1 MELLIGTAKGSS
13 RNARPHRRHV
23 WLPRWSRRSARSRR
37 VRLRPVG
44 RLDKVLGCW
53 PVWKVGPGIAVTS
66 ARKRCKLAPL
76 SSALGLTVDKLFGRD
91 QECDRLSAALD
102 AARGGM
108 SAVVVLRGG
117 PGIGKSALLDR
128 AEFLAGDDFEVLRFD
143 AVESEAEL
151 GFAAL
156 HQLLRPHLAHLL
168 KLPDPQHEALCQV
181 FGLQERSCPPDR
193 FLVGLSSLGL
203 LTGRD
208 DDRPLLCL
216 VDDAHWLD
224 QESAAALAFVARR
237 LYADSVAMV
246 FAVRDRVDRVDH
258 LAGLPELTVVG
269 LGTDAA
275 GRLLESVVPG
285 VLDPRV
291 ASRIVA
297 STGGN
302 PLAVIEAARELRGDQ
317 LSGQAPLPE
326 PVPLGRA
333 LERVYLRETSALP
346 PQTRTLLLTSA
357 ADPTSDPNVLWR
369 AGPELGYDATAATAA
384 EERSLLSIRE
394 TVKFRHPLIR
404 SAVYYGAPLAERARV
419 HAALADVAGDLGE
432 IDLRAWHLAAAATD
446 PDDAVATELERAAER
461 TRDRGDWAGASTL
474 LARAAALS
482 PDLPARAGR
491 LLGAAEA
498 SAVAGSPGR
507 AQALLDDA
515 AANRLNRRDNG
526 LAQRVQARIHRLTGA
541 PAAATYALA
550 TAARELGPVDIRLAR
565 DILVEALVQAQI
577 SGSLAPQGASR
588 LSVAETVR
596 TLPLP
601 AGMPATTGDVVL
613 EADTALHLDGLESA
627 GPMLQK
633 AVDAVRHERGTAPEM
648 FQLLAAACSH
658 ATMLGDD
665 VALHEL
671 AWRLHAEAGRRGAVI
686 PMALALSH
694 TALSELLAGRLAES
708 ERLFDQRAALEEAR
722 GSQLYLGALLVAAW
736 RGRFE
741 EARALTEAVQ
751 EHALRTGQGYQL
763 VFCDYARSVVELSQ
777 GRYLEAYLTLEGQ
790 IRDTDQVN
798 FALADMVEAATRC
811 GRDGEATYLRERL
824 SRLADRTPA
833 PSLLGDLARAQALTT
848 ADPSAAQ
855 ECYLRAIRH
864 HESTRGPARRARSHQ
879 LYGEWLRRE
888 RRIKEARH
896 ELRAAY
902 ELFDGMGAEGFA
914 ARTAQELS
922 AAGDPVQ
929 PGARAR
935 NAGNADWELTSQ
947 EARVARLAAGGA
959 TNAEIAAQL
968 YLSVHTVDYHL
979 RKVFRKLQVHSR
991 RELSARRDRIAS
1003 A

>member
-1 MELLIGTAKGSS
+1 MDE
-13 RNARPHRRHV
+13 
-23 WLPRWSRRSARSRR
+23 
-37 VRLRPVG
+37 
-44 RLDKVLGCW
+44 
-53 PVWKVGPGIAVTS
+53 
-66 ARKRCKLAPL
+66 
-76 SSALGLTVDKLFGRD
+76 LFGRD
-91 QECDRLSAALD
+91 EECDRLTAALD
-102 AARGGM
+102 AVRGGV

-117 PGIGKSALLDR
+117 PGTGKSALLDR
-128 AEFLAGDDFEVLRFD
+128 LQSLADGDFEIMRFD

-156 HQLLRPHLAHLL
+156 HQLLRPHLAHLP
-168 KLPDPQHEALCQV
+168 KLPDPQCEALCQV
-181 FGLQERSCPPDR
+181 FGLRERTCPPDR

-203 LTGRD
+203 LAGRT

-224 QESAAALAFVARR
+224 EESAAALAFVARR
-237 LYADSVAMV
+237 LYADPVAMV
-246 FAVRDRVDRVDH
+246 FAIRDQVDRVDH
-258 LAGLPELTVVG
+258 LAGLPELTVAG
-269 LGTDAA
+269 LGKDAA

-285 VLDPRV
+285 VLDPDVRL
-291 ASRIVA
+291 RIVA
-297 STGGN
+297 STDGN
-302 PLAVIEAARELRGDQ
+302 PLALIEAARELSSDQ
-317 LSGQAPLPE
+317 LSGEAPLPE

-333 LERVYLRETSALP
+333 LERVYLREASALP

-369 AGPELGYDATAATAA
+369 AGPELGYDASDAAAA
-384 EERSLLSIRE
+384 EEQSLLSIRE

-404 SAVYYGAPLAERARV
+404 SAMYYGAPLAERARV
-419 HAALADVAGDLGE
+419 HAALAHVAGDLGE
-432 IDLRAWHLAAAATD
+432 IDLRAWHLGAAATD
-446 PDDAVATELERAAER
+446 PDDVVAAELERAAER
-461 TRDRGDWAGASTL
+461 VRDRGDWTGASTL
-474 LARAAALS
+474 LARAASLT
-482 PDLPARAGR
+482 PDLPTRARR

-507 AQALLDDA
+507 AQALLDEA
-515 AANRLNRRDNG
+515 AANREDRRNNG
-526 LAQRVQARIHRLTGA
+526 LMQRVQARIHRLTGA

-565 DILVEALVQAQI
+565 DILVEALVEAQI

-596 TLPLP
+596 SLPLP
-601 AGMPATTGDVVL
+601 AGIPATTGDVVL
-613 EADTALHLDGLESA
+613 EADTALHLDGLERA
-627 GPMLQK
+627 GPMLRQ
-633 AVDAVRHERGTAPEM
+633 AVDAVRHERTTAPET

-671 AWRLHAEAGRRGAVI
+671 AWRLHAEAGRRGVVI

-722 GSQLYLGALLVAAW
+722 GSQLYLGALLIAAW

-741 EARALTEAVQ
+741 EARVLSEAVR
-751 EHALRTGQGYQL
+751 EHAFRTGQGYQL
-763 VFCDYARSVVELSQ
+763 VFCDYARSVVDLSQ
-777 GRYLEAYLTLEGQ
+777 GRYHEAYLTLEGQ
-790 IRDTDQVN
+790 IGDTCQVN

-811 GRDGEATYLRERL
+811 GKDGEATHLVEHL
-824 SRLADRTPA
+824 SRLANRTPA
-833 PSLLGDLARAQALTT
+833 PGLLGDLARVQALTA
-848 ADPSAAQ
+848 ADPSAA
-855 ECYLRAIRH
+855 EEFYLRAIRH
-864 HESTRGPARRARSHQ
+864 HECARGSARRARSHQ

-888 RRIKEARH
+888 RRIKEARY
-896 ELRAAY
+896 ELRVAY
-902 ELFDGMGAEGFA
+902 ELFDAMGAEGFA

-929 PGARAR
+929 PGTRAR
-935 NAGNADWELTSQ
+935 NAGNAGNDLTPQ

-979 RKVFRKLQVHSR
+979 RKVFRKLDVHSR
-991 RELSARRDRIAS
+991 RELSGQRDRIAS

>member
-1 MELLIGTAKGSS
+1 MDE
-13 RNARPHRRHV
+13 
-23 WLPRWSRRSARSRR
+23 
-37 VRLRPVG
+37 
-44 RLDKVLGCW
+44 
-53 PVWKVGPGIAVTS
+53 
-66 ARKRCKLAPL
+66 
-76 SSALGLTVDKLFGRD
+76 LFGRD
-91 QECDRLSAALD
+91 EECDRLTEALD
-102 AARGGM
+102 AVRGGV

-117 PGIGKSALLDR
+117 PGAGKSALLDR
-128 AEFLAGDDFEVLRFD
+128 LQSLAGGDFEIMRFD

-156 HQLLRPHLAHLL
+156 HHLLRPHLAHLP
-168 KLPDPQHEALCQV
+168 KLPDPQCEALSQV
-181 FGLQERSCPPDR
+181 FGLHERTTPPDR

-203 LTGRD
+203 LTGRT

-224 QESAAALAFVARR
+224 EESAAALAFVARR

-246 FAVRDRVDRVDH
+246 FAARDQVDRVDH
-258 LAGLPELTVVG
+258 LAGLPELTVAG

-275 GRLLESVVPG
+275 GRLLKSVVPG
-285 VLDPRV
+285 VLDPAVRL
-291 ASRIVA
+291 RIVA

-302 PLAVIEAARELRGDQ
+302 PLALIEAARELRGDQ
-317 LSGQAPLPE
+317 LSGEAPLPE

-333 LERVYLRETSALP
+333 LEQLYLQEAAALP
-346 PQTRTLLLTSA
+346 PRTRTLLLTSA
-357 ADPTSDPNVLWR
+357 ADPTSDPAMLWR
-369 AGPELGYDATAATAA
+369 AGPELGYDASDAAAA

-404 SAVYYGAPLAERARV
+404 SAIYYGAPLAERARV

-432 IDLRAWHLAAAATD
+432 ADLRAWHLGTAATG
-446 PDDAVATELERAAER
+446 PDDLVAAELERAAER
-461 TRDRGDWAGASTL
+461 VRDRGDWAGASTL
-474 LARAAALS
+474 LARAASLT
-482 PDLPARAGR
+482 PDLPTRARR

-507 AQALLDDA
+507 AQALLDEA
-515 AANRLNRRDNG
+515 AANRKDRRDNG
-526 LAQRVQARIHRLTGA
+526 LIQRVQARIHRLTGA

-577 SGSLAPQGASR
+577 SGSLAPQGASH

-596 TLPLP
+596 SLPLP
-601 AGMPATTGDVVL
+601 AGMPATAGDVVL
-613 EADTALHLDGLESA
+613 EAETALHLDGLERA
-627 GPMLQK
+627 GPMLQQ
-633 AVDAVRHERGTAPEM
+633 AIDAVQHERATAPEL

-671 AWRLHAEAGRRGAVI
+671 AWRLHTEAKRRGAVI

-694 TALSELLAGRLAES
+694 TAVSELIAGRLAES

-722 GSQLYLGALLVAAW
+722 GSQLYLGALLIAAW

-741 EARALTEAVQ
+741 EARALSEAVQ
-751 EHALRTGQGYQL
+751 EHAFRTGQGYQL
-763 VFCDYARSVVELSQ
+763 VFCDYARSVVDLSQ
-777 GRYLEAYLTLEGQ
+777 GRYHEAYLALAGQ
-790 IRDTDQVN
+790 IGDTCQVN
-798 FALADMVEAATRC
+798 FALADMAEAAIRC
-811 GRDGEATYLRERL
+811 GRDNEAAYVRERL
-824 SRLADRTPA
+824 SRLATRTPT
-833 PSLLGDLARAQALTT
+833 PGLLGDLARVQALTVT
-848 ADPSAAQ
+848 DPSAAEEFYLQ
-855 ECYLRAIRH
+855 AIQYHEC
-864 HESTRGPARRARSHQ
+864 TRGPVRRARSHQ

-888 RRIKEARH
+888 RRIKEARY
-896 ELRAAY
+896 ELRAAH
-902 ELFDGMGAEGFA
+902 ELFDAMGAEGYA

-929 PGARAR
+929 HGARSR
-935 NAGNADWELTSQ
+935 NAGSDLTPQ

-979 RKVFRKLQVHSR
+979 RKVFRKLEVHSR
-991 RELSARRDRIAS
+991 RELSGRRDRIAS
-1003 A
+1003 V

>member
-1 MELLIGTAKGSS
+1 MDE
-13 RNARPHRRHV
+13 
-23 WLPRWSRRSARSRR
+23 
-37 VRLRPVG
+37 
-44 RLDKVLGCW
+44 
-53 PVWKVGPGIAVTS
+53 
-66 ARKRCKLAPL
+66 
-76 SSALGLTVDKLFGRD
+76 LFGREE
-91 QECDRLSAALD
+91 ECDRLTATLD
-102 AARGGM
+102 ATRRGM

-117 PGIGKSALLDR
+117 PGTGKSALLDHLHS
-128 AEFLAGDDFEVLRFD
+128 LAGGGFEIMRFD

-156 HQLLRPHLAHLL
+156 HQLLRPHLAQLP
-168 KLPDPQHEALCQV
+168 KLPDPQREALCQV
-181 FGLQERSCPPDR
+181 FGLQERTSPPDR
-193 FLVGLSSLGL
+193 FLVALASLGL
-203 LTGRD
+203 LAVRA

-224 QESAAALAFVARR
+224 EESAAALAFVARR

-246 FAVRDRVDRVDH
+246 FAVRDQVDRVDH
-258 LAGLPELTVVG
+258 LAGLPELIVAG

-285 VLDPRV
+285 VLDPDV
-291 ASRIVA
+291 RIRIIA

-302 PLAVIEAARELRGDQ
+302 PLALIEAARELGSDQ
-317 LSGQAPLPE
+317 LSGEAPLPE

-333 LERVYLRETSALP
+333 LERVYLREALALP

-369 AGPELGYDATAATAA
+369 AGPELGYDAAAAAAA
-384 EERSLLSIRE
+384 EERNLLSIRE

-404 SAVYYGAPLAERARV
+404 SAVYYGAPVAQRARV

-446 PDDAVATELERAAER
+446 PDDVVATELERAAER
-461 TRDRGDWAGASTL
+461 TRDRGDWTGTSTL
-474 LARAAALS
+474 LVRAASLTS
-482 PDLPARAGR
+482 DLPTRARR

-507 AQALLDDA
+507 AQALLDEA
-515 AANRLNRRDNG
+515 AAYREDQCYNG
-526 LAQRVQARIHRLTGA
+526 LVQRVQARIHRLTGA
-541 PAAATYALA
+541 PAAATYALL

-577 SGSLAPQGASR
+577 SGSLAPQGASCR
-588 LSVAETVR
+588 SVAETVR
-596 TLPLP
+596 SLPLP

-613 EADTALHLDGLESA
+613 EADTAVHLDGLQSA
-627 GPMLQK
+627 GPMLQR
-633 AVDAVRHERGTAPEM
+633 AVDAVRHERATAPEL

-665 VALHEL
+665 LALHEL
-671 AWRLHAEAGRRGAVI
+671 AWRLHAEARRQGAVI

-694 TALSELLAGRLAES
+694 TALSELIAGRLAES
-708 ERLFDQRAALEEAR
+708 ERLFDQRAVLEEAR
-722 GSQLYLGALLVAAW
+722 GSQLHLGALLIAAW

-751 EHALRTGQGYQL
+751 EHAARTGQGYQL

-777 GRYLEAYLTLEGQ
+777 GRYHEAYLSLEGQ
-790 IRDTDQVN
+790 IGDTCQVK
-798 FALADMVEAATRC
+798 FAVVDMVEAAIRC
-811 GRDGEATYLRERL
+811 GKDDEATHLVERL
-824 SRLADRTPA
+824 SRLADRTPV
-833 PSLLGDLARAQALTT
+833 PGLLGDLARAQALTT
-848 ADPSAAQ
+848 ADPSAA
-855 ECYLRAIRH
+855 EALYLRAIQH
-864 HESTRGPARRARSHQ
+864 HEDARGPSRRARSHQ

-888 RRIKEARH
+888 RRTKEARY
-896 ELRAAY
+896 ELRIAY
-902 ELFDGMGAEGFA
+902 ELFDDMGAQGYA
-914 ARTAQELS
+914 ARTEQELS

-935 NAGNADWELTSQ
+935 NGGSDLTAQ

-979 RKVFRKLQVHSR
+979 RKVFRKLDVHSR
-991 RELSARRDRIAS
+991 RELSDQRDCITS